1 MRTFSNSK
9 TYVVF
14 LEKKLTHFICVTL
27 NVYYVCMVLII
38 EFLWTIK
45 EKYRLWIFWGWRFTL
60 LHPLNGALWF
70 DRLQRGRRAA
80 TPSLTLICERPTAPT
95 PRQLVPILYSHNTHR
110 SKWTTICRSIGRSV
124 VCRSCFMRFDRIKKL
139 DFTKNVLVVNS
150 TGFSESVF
158 VFEP

>member
-1 MRTFSNSK
+1 LSFYELSKKSIVYEFSEGDVSP
-9 TYVVF
+9 TY
-14 LEKKLTHFICVTL
+14 TL
-27 NVYYVCMVLII
+27 WMVPFGLIVCDAAVELD
-38 EFLWTIK
+38 
-45 EKYRLWIFWGWRFTL
+45 
-60 LHPLNGALWF
+60 A
-70 DRLQRGRRAA
+70 AA
-80 TPSLTLICERPTAPT
+80 TPSLTLICERPAAPT

-139 DFTKNVLVVNS
+139 DFTKNVLDVNS